1 MKKFVMQVPKCGVE
15 PAGWKVTF
23 YNGGSGNQESGSTTY
38 SSSVEYKAA
47 EISSAELTAMSVPA
61 PTDTSVTTKIETAGT
76 YSIWNEKGAIVTA
89 ASKMSIKTE
98 KSAVNSIVSATNMSG
113 LTATAVP
120 VVGENISSIGGS
132 LTNYV
137 KVVTPVN
144 DTVGVSMVYSTNAST
159 KSLESFTGAS
169 YWILVTDINGKILAV
184 KDIGDIQQDANNV
197 KEATAAFGDIAVSDA
212 ICFGFACG
220 AGSGGLLI
228 HSIKIDYNSS
238 ASGSGSESGSGE
250 SGSGESGSGE
260 QGGSQGGE
268 SGSSESGSGEQ
279 SNTST
284 TYTLSMDGA
293 TITIVANA
301 DGTYTASI
309 GENVVETGTY
319 KVSEDGKTVTTT
331 SEKAVTSYTIG
342 DNNVL
347 TVVESGSGSES
358 GSGESSNTSTTY
370 TLSMDGATITI
381 VAKADGTYTASMDG
395 AEVESG
401 TYTLSADGK
410 TVTTTS
416 AQGATSYTIGDNN
429 VLTPVESGEGEQG
442 ETCNATFSIKSNV
455 GTDGSLGVVN
465 TNAADIEANLKAEEG
480 SVGAT
485 LSFKGNAK
493 IEASA
498 INVQKNKGITT
509 DEFKNAKG
517 SFDLVISSSANV
529 TVHYKAS
536 GTAEAARVVV
546 IADAKGNKITGV
558 SPADNSNEYDLTTP
572 SKLAAGTYKIYVN
585 GCKIYSISA
594 KN

>member
-1 MKKFVMQVPKCGVE
+1 MCNEAKKLKKFVMQVPKCGVE

-23 YNGGSGNQESGSTTY
+23 YNGGSGNQEGGSTTY

-61 PTDTSVTTKIETAGT
+61 PTDTSVTTKIATAGT

-113 LTATAVP
+113 STATAVP

-159 KSLESFTGAS
+159 KTLESFTGAS

-212 ICFGFACG
+212 ICFGFARG

-250 SGSGESGSGE
+250 SGSGEQGGSESGSGESGSGE
-260 QGGSQGGE
+260 QG
-268 SGSSESGSGEQ
+268 
-279 SNTST
+279 
-284 TYTLSMDGA
+284 
-293 TITIVANA
+293 
-301 DGTYTASI
+301 
-309 GENVVETGTY
+309 
-319 KVSEDGKTVTTT
+319 
-331 SEKAVTSYTIG
+331 
-342 DNNVL
+342 
-347 TVVESGSGSES
+347 GSES

-381 VAKADGTYTASMDG
+381 VAKTDGTYTASMDG
-395 AEVESG
+395 TEVESG

-416 AQGATSYTIGDNN
+416 AKGATSYTIGDNN
-429 VLTPVESGEGEQG
+429 VLTVVESGSGSESGSGEQTVTIDAAWDFTNNVRAG
-442 ETCNATFSIKSNV
+442 TAVDGVSATK
-455 GTDGSLGVVN
+455 GGSQPESEIELT
-465 TNAADIEANLKAEEG
+465 TNKTG
-480 SVGAT
+480 SGAT
-485 LSFKGNAK
+485 MKVLTATKCEWNGKLQFSTGSKDVDLFT
-493 IEASA
+493 
-498 INVQKNKGITT
+498 ITT
-509 DEFKNAKG
+509 DADCTAVIKVG
-517 SFDLVISSSANV
+517 SASSSKTSGKVNALKLGDTTIYDFDSIDTKDAV
-529 TVHYKAS
+529 EKTVSLTKGENKFTGS
-536 GTAEAARVVV
+536 GIT
-546 IADAKGNKITGV
+546 IATVKL
-558 SPADNSNEYDLTTP
+558 SN
-572 SKLAAGTYKIYVN
+572 
-585 GCKIYSISA
+585 
-594 KN
+594 